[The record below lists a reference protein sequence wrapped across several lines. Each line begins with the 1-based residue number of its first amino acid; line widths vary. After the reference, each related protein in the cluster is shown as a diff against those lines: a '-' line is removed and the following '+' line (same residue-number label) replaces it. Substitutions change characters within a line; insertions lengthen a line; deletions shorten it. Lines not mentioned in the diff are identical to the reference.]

1 MLPKLCPFLRWYT
14 VCLGEPPAQTQDC
27 LVDMLLKFH
36 RIVKDAPG
44 IEGVF
49 VRLRQP
55 CVFGEPDEGAPWL
68 VVNLDFFGSHP
79 HFAFELLGRHE
90 EVKKRYRRLIDGG

>member
-36 RIVKDAPG
+36 RIVKGAPG
-44 IEGVF
+44 IAGVLAGLR
-49 VRLRQP
+49 VR
-55 CVFGEPDEGAPWL
+55 
-68 VVNLDFFGSHP
+68 
-79 HFAFELLGRHE
+79 
-90 EVKKRYRRLIDGG
+90 